1 MSKQEDVD
9 KLVRVFIKMRDKKA
23 EIAKEAQEKESE
35 LEEKMTKIR
44 RALLNYCKENEVESV
59 RTESGTFFRSI
70 KARYT
75 TNDWSSMNKF
85 ILEHQAVELL
95 DKRINQGN
103 MKQFLEDNPDL
114 LPPGLNID
122 REYAIT
128 IRRKR

>member
-9 KLVRVFIKMRDKKA
+9 KLVRVFIRMRDKKA

-35 LEEKMTKIR
+35 LEEKMAKIR

-75 TNDWSSMNKF
+75 TTDWSSMNKF

>member
-75 TNDWSSMNKF
+75 TTDWSSMNKF

>member
-1 MSKQEDVD
+1 VSKQEDVD

-103 MKQFLEDNPDL
+103 MKQFLEENPEL

>member
-1 MSKQEDVD
+1 VSKQEDVD
-9 KLVRVFIKMRDKKA
+9 KLVRVFIRMRDKKA

-35 LEEKMTKIR
+35 LEEKMAKIR

-75 TNDWSSMNKF
+75 TTDWSSMNKF

>member
-1 MSKQEDVD
+1 VSKQEDVD

-103 MKQFLEDNPDL
+103 MKQFLEENPDL

>member
-75 TNDWSSMNKF
+75 TTDWSSMNKF

-103 MKQFLEDNPDL
+103 MKQFLEENPDL

-122 REYAIT
+122 REYAVT
-128 IRRKR
+128 VRRKR

>member
-103 MKQFLEDNPDL
+103 MKQFLEKNPEL
-114 LPPGLNID
+114 LPPVLNID

>member
-103 MKQFLEDNPDL
+103 MRQFLEENPEL

>member
-1 MSKQEDVD
+1 VSKQEDVD

>member
-103 MKQFLEDNPDL
+103 MKQFLEENPEL